1 MKKQVAF
8 TKILSTP
15 QIGARCELELVDG
28 NTVRVSRIIAFDAN
42 TIETKHTIYVKYNQS
57 TNQQIINNQSIQPS
71 QPINN
76 QTNNIQGSN
85 KSLVNDNNIFDNEK
99 LKDATYNERLNLA
112 KSLEIIKEN

>member
-28 NTVRVSRIIAFDAN
+28 NTVRVSRIIAFDDN

-57 TNQQIINNQSIQPS
+57 TNQQLINNQSIQPGQS
-71 QPINN
+71 LNN

-85 KSLVNDNNIFDNEK
+85 LVNNNIFDNKK

>member
-28 NTVRVSRIIAFDAN
+28 NTVRVSRIIAFDDN

-57 TNQQIINNQSIQPS
+57 INQQLINNQSIQSS

-85 KSLVNDNNIFDNEK
+85 LVNDNNIFDNKK

>member
-8 TKILSTP
+8 AKILSTP

-28 NTVRVSRIIAFDAN
+28 NTVRVSRIIAFDDN

-57 TNQQIINNQSIQPS
+57 TNQQLINNQSIQPGQS
-71 QPINN
+71 LNN

-85 KSLVNDNNIFDNEK
+85 LVNNNIFDNKK

>member
-8 TKILSTP
+8 AKILSTP

-28 NTVRVSRIIAFDAN
+28 NTVRVSRIIAFDDN

-57 TNQQIINNQSIQPS
+57 TNQQLINNQSIQPS
-71 QPINN
+71 QSTNN

-85 KSLVNDNNIFDNEK
+85 SLVNDTNIFDNKK